1 MNYLDLHLN
10 VTQDIGNGITIIF
23 ICCVFIIISTLLD
36 LGSGVKAARKRGDK
50 ICSRN
55 FRRTVT
61 KIADYYRILVFGVMI
76 DVLGLPFSWY
86 NNPYC
91 AMLVTL
97 GVVLIESKSVLEN
110 YQKMK
115 SAAAAL
121 PDIISERVECASD
134 DKAEKIVK
142 LIKSGEYG
150 RKERKGSAE

>member
-23 ICCVFIIISTLLD
+23 ICCVAIIISALLD

-61 KIADYYRILVFGVMI
+61 KIADYYRILVFGVII
-76 DVLGLPFSWY
+76 DILGLPFSWY

-91 AMLVTL
+91 TMLVTL
-97 GVVLIESKSVLEN
+97 GVVLIEWKSVLEN

-121 PDIISERVECASD
+121 PDIISEIVECVSD
-134 DKAEKIVK
+134 DKAKKIVR
-142 LIKSGEYG
+142 LIKSGEYD
-150 RKERKGSAE
+150 RKECKGSAE